1 MKITAPFSPEQ
12 IKALNYFQWSGVF
25 HPFTCANQG
34 DEAHNGRQV
43 ELVATKAGWI
53 CPYCDYTQDWAHA
66 LMADYEKIKA
76 QVALRETSTLELME
90 TVVEEAHARQR
101 AGRVTR
107 EQCVEAMEQA
117 IVAYDSGL
125 EIYHPRRIAA
135 AALDAAIASGYVVRP
150 K

>member
-1 MKITAPFSPEQ
+1 MSDVIKAPFTPKQ

-34 DEAHNGRQV
+34 DESHNGQQA
-43 ELVATKAGWI
+43 ELVATKGGWI

-66 LMADYEKIKA
+66 FMADYEAIKA
-76 QVALRETSTLELME
+76 QVALREISTLELME
-90 TVVEEAHARQR
+90 ANVEEAIARQQ

-107 EQCVEAMEQA
+107 EECIKAMDK
-117 IVAYDSGL
+117 AYGAGEPPAEYEGDM
-125 EIYHPRRIAA
+125 E

-150 K
+150 KQ